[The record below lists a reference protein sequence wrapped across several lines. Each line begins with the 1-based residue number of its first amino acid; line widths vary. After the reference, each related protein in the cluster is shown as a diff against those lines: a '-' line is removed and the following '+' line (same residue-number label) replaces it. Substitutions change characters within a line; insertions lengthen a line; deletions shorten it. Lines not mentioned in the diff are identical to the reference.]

1 MPAPESARN
10 GAVSWGVW
18 LRLWRLDFIH
28 LCLYSSSFEAPPR
41 ALVGLCRP
49 RNSQGLGNQNPCF
62 QVPLPQSAPGRLEP
76 TRGSGGLGPGPGL
89 TTRPAA
95 RHAILFVDRLT
106 FVTCFFCTATMM
118 RFLLRVLMR
127 SLTSLDFS
135 DAEPSLHSRSQCAD
149 VPCCWTCVPATV
161 LETWSRTPV
170 QRCSAVLIRL
180 GCHGCGALTNGLGR
194 GSSVLSSVV

>member
-1 MPAPESARN
+1 MVPFPGVFGFAFGALISFIFVFIPLPSRHHHGPSLVCAVQGTARAW
-10 GAVSWGVW
+10 GTRIPVS
-18 LRLWRLDFIH
+18 RS
-28 LCLYSSSFEAPPR
+28 LCPS
-41 ALVGLCRP
+41 
-49 RNSQGLGNQNPCF
+49 
-62 QVPLPQSAPGRLEP
+62 LPQSAPGRLEP

-135 DAEPSLHSRSQCAD
+135 DAEPSLHSRSQCDD